1 MIGILTYALN
11 FDNEEIS
18 SRQIDYAKVY
28 FKPEQ
33 QKLIKIIS
41 SLVCDQIEIP
51 ELAMRCT
58 TWHALSDWQ
67 KMKNKTFSEIANMAI
82 TEKLTT
88 FKEIFNIG
96 KVRLK
101 EMLSYPKEQS
111 ELLLDIAFERAFKFY
126 LEHLNRIQR

>member
-1 MIGILTYALN
+1 MTYALN
-11 FDNEEIS
+11 FDKEEIS
-18 SRQIDYAKVY
+18 SREIDYARVN

-41 SLVCDQIEIP
+41 SLVCEQIEIP

-58 TWHALSDWQ
+58 TWLALSDWQ
-67 KMKNKTFSEIANMAI
+67 KIKNKTISEIANMAI

-101 EMLSYPKEQS
+101 EILSYPKEQS
-111 ELLLDIAFERAFKFY
+111 ELLLDIAFERAFKYY
-126 LEHLNRIQR
+126 LQHHHRTQR